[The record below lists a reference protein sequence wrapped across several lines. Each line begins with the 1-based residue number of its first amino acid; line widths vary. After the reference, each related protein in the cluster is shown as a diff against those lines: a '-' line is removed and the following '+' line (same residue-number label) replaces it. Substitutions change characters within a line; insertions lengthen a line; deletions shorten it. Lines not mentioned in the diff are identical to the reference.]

1 MKLLLTR
8 LLSLSTRHLQFKVTA
23 MKKSV
28 KVIISLILTF
38 IMTFSSIGLI
48 GAFAAEDCDCGHTPM
63 VMVSGFGATTLI
75 KVNDDGSE
83 EVAFPFDATCITNAI
98 TGNISKFST
107 EAPLD
112 FVKALLVDLIEPI
125 RMNPDGTSYYNLRP
139 VYETVEDTSL
149 EGFKKNDA
157 LKYVPYTGSDFL
169 DMERIGKRIGDDHVF
184 NFMYD
189 WRLSGDMIADLLD
202 AYIED
207 VLEYTGHDR
216 VDIYCLSQG
225 SVAVAQYVYKYAD
238 KAQVEDLVF
247 DNPIVEGS
255 NFVSDL
261 LAPADEVI
269 KLDFESILDL
279 LEGILHIETDI
290 SEIINLLGMIPSDF
304 DIHGV
309 IDYAAKDLIYPIA
322 KDSPAY
328 LEMIIPSEYDRVIAD
343 YFSNPGNEI
352 LIAEAEKVRNGYM
365 ADVKGTFAK
374 AAEYGIEISIIS
386 HTGIDLVTATN
397 ALSDGIVDLSTS
409 CGAYCSPDG
418 TPFPAD
424 YVQKVNNGKNC
435 ISPDRT
441 VDISCGYIPE
451 RTWIIDGLWHGMIE
465 WAPNSLELLETLF
478 YTDTLKDAWSSARFP
493 QFMQSNDSNSDIY
506 MYFTATNSLYEVLG
520 GKGQLVIENVSKE
533 NMMLIE
539 SIAFEGIDGKSD
551 IAVPVTLNPGE
562 KMTLTVETSETAYG
576 TVTVNYIE
584 SDNYIKTKTK
594 TEGFSITDDYS
605 GVLTNKNETSVESNS
620 IFALVVGIILKLFSL
635 LKGLLMK

>member
-1 MKLLLTR
+1 MKKTAKAVISFVLTVIIV
-8 LLSLSTRHLQFKVTA
+8 LSSLS
-23 MKKSV
+23 
-28 KVIISLILTF
+28 VIGVSA
-38 IMTFSSIGLI
+38 SDS
-48 GAFAAEDCDCGHTPM
+48 CDCGHTPM

-83 EVAFPFDATCITNAI
+83 EVAFPFDATCITKAI
-98 TGNISKFST
+98 TGNIGKFNT

-139 VYETVEDTSL
+139 VYETVEDTCL
-149 EGFKKNDA
+149 AGFKKNDA

-169 DMERIGKRIGDDHVF
+169 DMERIGKKIGDDHVF

-189 WRLSGDMIADLLD
+189 WRLSGDKIADLLD
-202 AYIED
+202 EYIAD

-261 LAPADEVI
+261 LAPADEI
-269 KLDFESILDL
+269 IRLDFESILDL

-290 SEIINLLGMIPSDF
+290 SEIINILGLIPFDF
-304 DIHGV
+304 DIHTV

-343 YFSNPGNEI
+343 YFSNPGNED
-352 LIAEAEKVRNGYM
+352 LVAEAEKVRNGYM
-365 ADVKGTFAK
+365 ADVKGTFETAF
-374 AAEYGIEISIIS
+374 EYGIEISIIS

-418 TPFPAD
+418 TPFGSD
-424 YVQKVNNGKNC
+424 YVQKVDNGRNC

-441 VDISCGYIPE
+441 VDVSCGYIPE

-465 WAPNSLELLETLF
+465 WAHNSLELLETLF
-478 YTDTLKDAWSSARFP
+478 YTDTLTDAWSSARFP

-506 MYFTATNSLYEVLG
+506 MYFTSTNSLYEVKG

-533 NMMLIE
+533 NNVLIDTVT
-539 SIAFEGIDGKSD
+539 FDGVDGVVD
-551 IAVPVTLNPGE
+551 IAVPVNLRPGE
-562 KMTLTVETSETAYG
+562 KMTLTVDTDKNDYG
-576 TVTVNYIE
+576 TITVTYIE
-584 SDNYIKTKTK
+584 SDNYINTKTK
-594 TEGFSITDDYS
+594 TEGFSVTDNYS
-605 GVLTNKNETSVESNS
+605 GKLTNATETSVAGDGV
-620 IFALVVGIILKLFSL
+620 FALVVRI
-635 LKGLLMK
+635 LLMIANLFRNFIFKQ

>member
-1 MKLLLTR
+1 MKT
-8 LLSLSTRHLQFKVTA
+8 TKA
-23 MKKSV
+23 
-28 KVIISLILTF
+28 IISIVLSV
-38 IMTFSSIGLI
+38 IMVFSSIAVVGVSADD
-48 GAFAAEDCDCGHTPM
+48 GCDCGHTPM

-83 EVAFPFDATCITNAI
+83 EVAFPFDSTSIRNAL
-98 TGNISKFST
+98 TSNISQFST
-107 EAPLD
+107 DAPLD
-112 FVKALLVDLIEPI
+112 YIKAIVKDLVEPI

-169 DMERIGKRIGDDHVF
+169 DMERIGKKIGDDHVF

-189 WRLSGDMIADLLD
+189 WRLSGDKIADLLD
-202 AYIED
+202 EYIED

-269 KLDFESILDL
+269 RLDFESILDL

-290 SEIINLLGMIPSDF
+290 SEIINILGMIPSDF
-304 DIHGV
+304 DVHGV

-328 LEMIIPSEYDRVIAD
+328 IEMIIPSEYDRVIAE
-343 YFSNPGNEI
+343 YYSNPGNEV
-352 LIAEAEKVRNGYM
+352 LVAEADKVRNGYM
-365 ADVKGTFAK
+365 ADVKGTFEN

-418 TPFPAD
+418 SPFASD
-424 YVQKVNNGKNC
+424 YVQIVDNGKNC

-441 VDISCGYIPE
+441 VDVSCGYIPE

-465 WAPNSLELLETLF
+465 WAPNSLELLETLL
-478 YTDTLKDAWSSARFP
+478 YTDELTDVWSSARFP

-506 MYFTATNSLYEVLG
+506 MYFASTNSMYEVKG

-533 NMMLIE
+533 NNMLIDTVT
-539 SIAFEGIDGKSD
+539 FDGIDGIVD
-551 IAVPVTLNPGE
+551 IAVPVNLRPGE
-562 KMTLTVETSETAYG
+562 KITLTVDTDKNDYG
-576 TVTVNYIE
+576 TITVTYIE
-584 SDNYIKTKTK
+584 SDNYINTKTK
-594 TEGFSITDDYS
+594 TEGFSVTDNYS
-605 GVLTNKNETSVESNS
+605 GKLTNANETSVAGNS
-620 IFALVVGIILKLFSL
+620 IFALVIRIILTIANL
-635 LKGLLMK
+635 LKNLMFKQ

>member
-1 MKLLLTR
+1 MKT
-8 LLSLSTRHLQFKVTA
+8 TKA
-23 MKKSV
+23 
-28 KVIISLILTF
+28 IISFVLSV
-38 IMTFSSIGLI
+38 IMVFSSIAVVGVS
-48 GAFAAEDCDCGHTPM
+48 AQDSCDCGHTPM

-83 EVAFPFDATCITNAI
+83 EVAFPFDAACITKAV
-98 TGNISKFST
+98 TGNISSFNT
-107 EAPLD
+107 DAPLD

-189 WRLSGDMIADLLD
+189 WRLSGDKLADLLD

-207 VLEYTGHDR
+207 VLEYTGHDK

-225 SVAVAQYVYKYAD
+225 SVPVAQYVYKYAD

-269 KLDFESILDL
+269 RLDFESILDL
-279 LEGILHIETDI
+279 LEGILHIETDL
-290 SEIINLLGMIPSDF
+290 SEIINVLALIPSDF
-304 DIHGV
+304 DIHSV

-328 LEMIIPSEYDRVIAD
+328 IEMIIPSEYDRVIAE
-343 YFSNPGNEI
+343 YYSNPGNEA
-352 LIAEAEKVRNGYM
+352 LVAEADKVRNGYM
-365 ADVKGTFAK
+365 ADVRGTFEY

-409 CGAYCSPDG
+409 CGAYCSADG
-418 TPFPAD
+418 TPFASD
-424 YVQKVNNGKNC
+424 YVQKVDNGKNC

-441 VDISCGYIPE
+441 VDVSCGYIPE

-478 YTDTLKDAWSSARFP
+478 YTDSLTDAWSSARFP

-506 MYFTATNSLYEVLG
+506 MYFTSTNSLYEVKG

-533 NMMLIE
+533 NEVLIDTVT
-539 SIAFEGIDGKSD
+539 FEGINGVVD
-551 IAVPVTLNPGE
+551 IAVPVNLRPGE
-562 KMTLTVETSETAYG
+562 KMTLTVETDKNDYG
-576 TVTVNYIE
+576 TITVTYIE
-584 SDNYIKTKTK
+584 SDNYINTKTK
-594 TEGFSITDDYS
+594 TEGFSVTDNYS
-605 GVLTNKNETSVESNS
+605 GKLTNATETSVAGNG
-620 IFALVVGIILKLFSL
+620 IFALVIRIILTIANILRNLVFKQ
-635 LKGLLMK
+635 

>member
-1 MKLLLTR
+1 MKTTKAIISFV
-8 LLSLSTRHLQFKVTA
+8 LSL
-23 MKKSV
+23 
-28 KVIISLILTF
+28 
-38 IMTFSSIGLI
+38 IMVFSSMAVVGVSADD
-48 GAFAAEDCDCGHTPM
+48 GCDCGHTPM

-98 TGNISKFST
+98 TGNIGKFNT

-202 AYIED
+202 EYIAD

-255 NFVSDL
+255 NFISDL

-269 KLDFESILDL
+269 RLDFESILDL
-279 LEGILHIETDI
+279 LEGILHIETDL
-290 SEIINLLGMIPSDF
+290 SEIINVLALIPSDF
-304 DIHGV
+304 DIHSV

-328 LEMIIPSEYDRVIAD
+328 IEMIIPSEYDRVIAE
-343 YFSNPGNEI
+343 YYSNPGNEA
-352 LIAEAEKVRNGYM
+352 LVAEAEKVRNGYM
-365 ADVKGTFAK
+365 ADVKGTFET

-409 CGAYCSPDG
+409 CGAYCSADG
-418 TPFPAD
+418 TPFASD
-424 YVQKVNNGKNC
+424 YVQKVDNGKNC

-441 VDISCGYIPE
+441 VDVSCGYIPE

-478 YTDTLKDAWSSARFP
+478 YTDTLTDAWSSARFP

-506 MYFTATNSLYEVLG
+506 MYFTSTNSLYEVKG

-533 NMMLIE
+533 NDVLIDTVT
-539 SIAFEGIDGKSD
+539 FEGISGVVD
-551 IAVPVTLNPGE
+551 IAVPVNLRPGE
-562 KMTLTVETSETAYG
+562 KMTLTVETGKNDYG
-576 TVTVNYIE
+576 TITVTYIE
-584 SDNYIKTKTK
+584 SDNYINTKTK
-594 TEGFSITDDYS
+594 TEGFSVTDNYS
-605 GVLTNKNETSVESNS
+605 GKLTNATETSVAGDS
-620 IFALVVGIILKLFSL
+620 IFAIVIRIILTIANLLRKLIFTQ
-635 LKGLLMK
+635 

>member
-1 MKLLLTR
+1 
-8 LLSLSTRHLQFKVTA
+8 
-23 MKKSV
+23 MKKAT
-28 KVIISLILTF
+28 KVILSFVLSMLIA
-38 IMTFSSIGLI
+38 FSSMSVIGV
-48 GAFAAEDCDCGHTPM
+48 FAADECDCGHTPM

-75 KVNDDGSE
+75 KINDDGTE
-83 EVAFPFDATCITNAI
+83 EVAFPFDANCV
-98 TGNISKFST
+98 TGAVTRNIGKFNK

-125 RMNPDGTSYYNLRP
+125 RMYPDGTSYYNLRP
-139 VYETVEDTSL
+139 VYETVEDTCL
-149 EGFKKNDA
+149 AGFKKNDA
-157 LKYVPYTGSDFL
+157 LKYVPYTGSEFL
-169 DMERIGKRIGDDHVF
+169 DMERIGKKIGDDHVF
-184 NFMYD
+184 NLMYD
-189 WRLSGDMIADLLD
+189 WRLSGDKLADLLD

-207 VLEYTGHDR
+207 VLEYTGHSK
-216 VDIYCLSQG
+216 VDLYCLSQG
-225 SVAVAQYVYKYAD
+225 SVPVAQYLYKYSD

-261 LAPADEVI
+261 LAPKDEVI

-290 SEIINLLGMIPSDF
+290 SEIIAVLGMIPSDF

-328 LEMIIPSEYDRVIAD
+328 IEMIIPEEYDRVVAD
-343 YFSNPGNEI
+343 YFSNPGNEK
-352 LIAEAEKVRNGYM
+352 LLAEADKVRNGYM
-365 ADVKGTFAK
+365 ADVKGTFET
-374 AAEYGIEISIIS
+374 AAEYGIEVSIIS
-386 HTGIDLVTATN
+386 HTGIDLVTATK

-424 YVQKVNNGKNC
+424 YVQKVDNGKNC

-441 VDISCGYIPE
+441 VDLSCGYIPE

-465 WAPNSLELLETLF
+465 WAPNSLKLLETLF
-478 YTDTLKDAWSSARFP
+478 YTDNLTDAWCDARFP
-493 QFMQSNDSNSDIY
+493 QFMQSNDSNSDLY
-506 MYFTATNSLYEVLG
+506 MYFTSTNSMYEVVK

-533 NMMLIE
+533 NTMLVE
-539 SIAFEGIDGKSD
+539 SVTISGAEGETD
-551 IAVPVTLNPGE
+551 IPVPVNLAPGE
-562 KMTLTVETSETAYG
+562 KFTVTIDTKNVAFGEITLT
-576 TVTVNYIE
+576 YIE

-594 TEGFSITDDYS
+594 TEAFSVTDNYS
-605 GVLTNKNETSVESNS
+605 GKLTDAKVETVAENG
-620 IFALVVGIILKLFSL
+620 IFALVMKIILMIINL
-635 LKGLLMK
+635 LKNNIFA

>member
-1 MKLLLTR
+1 MKT
-8 LLSLSTRHLQFKVTA
+8 T
-23 MKKSV
+23 
-28 KVIISLILTF
+28 KVIISFVLSV
-38 IMTFSSIGLI
+38 IMVFSSI
-48 GAFAAEDCDCGHTPM
+48 AVVSVSAQDSCDCGHTPM

-83 EVAFPFDATCITNAI
+83 EVAFPFDAACITKAV
-98 TGNISKFST
+98 TGNISSFNT
-107 EAPLD
+107 DAPLD

-125 RMNPDGTSYYNLRP
+125 RMNPDGASYYNLRP

-189 WRLSGDMIADLLD
+189 WRLSGDKLADLLD

-207 VLEYTGHDR
+207 VLEYTGHDK

-225 SVAVAQYVYKYAD
+225 SVPVAQYVYKYAD

-269 KLDFESILDL
+269 RLDFESILDL
-279 LEGILHIETDI
+279 LEGILHIETDL
-290 SEIINLLGMIPSDF
+290 SEIINVLALIPSDF
-304 DIHGV
+304 DIHSV

-328 LEMIIPSEYDRVIAD
+328 IEMIIPSEYDRVIAE
-343 YFSNPGNEI
+343 YYSNPGNEA
-352 LIAEAEKVRNGYM
+352 LVAEADKVRNGYM
-365 ADVKGTFAK
+365 ADVRGTFEN

-409 CGAYCSPDG
+409 CGAYCSADG
-418 TPFPAD
+418 TPFASD
-424 YVQKVNNGKNC
+424 YVQKVDNGKNC

-441 VDISCGYIPE
+441 VDVSCGYIPE

-478 YTDTLKDAWSSARFP
+478 YTDSLTDAWSSARFP

-506 MYFTATNSLYEVLG
+506 MYFTSTNSLYEVKG

-533 NMMLIE
+533 NEVLIDTVT
-539 SIAFEGIDGKSD
+539 FEGINGVVD
-551 IAVPVTLNPGE
+551 IAVPVNLRPGE
-562 KMTLTVETSETAYG
+562 KMTLTVETDKNDYG
-576 TVTVNYIE
+576 TITVTYIE
-584 SDNYIKTKTK
+584 SDNYINTKTK
-594 TEGFSITDDYS
+594 TEGFSVTDNYS
-605 GVLTNKNETSVESNS
+605 GKLTNATETSVAGNG
-620 IFALVVGIILKLFSL
+620 IFALVIRIILTIANILRNLVFKQ
-635 LKGLLMK
+635 

>member
-1 MKLLLTR
+1 MKT
-8 LLSLSTRHLQFKVTA
+8 TKA
-23 MKKSV
+23 
-28 KVIISLILTF
+28 IISFVLSV
-38 IMTFSSIGLI
+38 IMVFSSIAVVGVSAQDI
-48 GAFAAEDCDCGHTPM
+48 CDCGHTPM

-98 TGNISKFST
+98 TGNIGKFNT

-189 WRLSGDMIADLLD
+189 WRLSGDKIADLLD
-202 AYIED
+202 EYIED

-261 LAPADEVI
+261 LAPTDEVI
-269 KLDFESILDL
+269 RLDFESILDL
-279 LEGILHIETDI
+279 LEGILHIETDL
-290 SEIINLLGMIPSDF
+290 SEIINVLALIPSDF
-304 DIHGV
+304 DIHSV

-328 LEMIIPSEYDRVIAD
+328 IEMIIPSEYDRVIAE
-343 YFSNPGNEI
+343 YYSNPGNEA
-352 LIAEAEKVRNGYM
+352 LVAEAEKVRNGYM
-365 ADVKGTFAK
+365 ADVKGTFET

-409 CGAYCSPDG
+409 CGAYCSADG
-418 TPFPAD
+418 TPFASD
-424 YVQKVNNGKNC
+424 YVQKVDNGKNC

-478 YTDTLKDAWSSARFP
+478 YTDTLTDAWSSARFP
-493 QFMQSNDSNSDIY
+493 QFMQSNDINSDIY
-506 MYFTATNSLYEVLG
+506 MYFTSTNSLYEVKG

-533 NMMLIE
+533 NDVLIDTVT
-539 SIAFEGIDGKSD
+539 FEGISGVVD
-551 IAVPVTLNPGE
+551 IAVPVNLRPGE
-562 KMTLTVETSETAYG
+562 KMTLTVDTDKNDYG
-576 TVTVNYIE
+576 TITVTYIE
-584 SDNYIKTKTK
+584 SDNYINTKTK
-594 TEGFSITDDYS
+594 TEGFSVTDNYS
-605 GVLTNKNETSVESNS
+605 GKLTNATETSVAGDS
-620 IFALVVGIILKLFSL
+620 IFALVIRIILTIANLLRKLIFTQ
-635 LKGLLMK
+635 

>member
-1 MKLLLTR
+1 
-8 LLSLSTRHLQFKVTA
+8 
-23 MKKSV
+23 MKKTI
-28 KVIISLILTF
+28 KVVLSFVLSMLIA
-38 IMTFSSIGLI
+38 FSSMSVIGV
-48 GAFAAEDCDCGHTPM
+48 FAADECDCGHTPM

-75 KVNDDGSE
+75 KINDDGTE
-83 EVAFPFDATCITNAI
+83 EVAFPFDANCV
-98 TGNISKFST
+98 TGAVTRNIGKFNK

-125 RMNPDGTSYYNLRP
+125 RMYPDGTSYYNLRP
-139 VYETVEDTSL
+139 VYETVEDTCL
-149 EGFKKNDA
+149 AGFKKNDA

-169 DMERIGKRIGDDHVF
+169 DMERIGKKIGDDHVF

-189 WRLSGDMIADLLD
+189 WRLSGDKLADLLD

-207 VLEYTGHDR
+207 VLEYTGHSK
-216 VDIYCLSQG
+216 VDLYCLSQG
-225 SVAVAQYVYKYAD
+225 SVPVAQYLYKYSD

-261 LAPADEVI
+261 LAPEDEVI

-290 SEIINLLGMIPSDF
+290 SEIIAVLGMIPSDF

-328 LEMIIPSEYDRVIAD
+328 IEMIIPEEYDRVVAD
-343 YFSNPGNEI
+343 YFSNPGNEK
-352 LIAEAEKVRNGYM
+352 LLAEADKVRNGYM
-365 ADVKGTFAK
+365 ADVKGTFET
-374 AAEYGIEISIIS
+374 AAEYGIEVSIIS
-386 HTGIDLVTATN
+386 HTGIDLVTATK

-424 YVQKVNNGKNC
+424 YVQKVDNGKNC

-441 VDISCGYIPE
+441 VDLSCGYIPE

-465 WAPNSLELLETLF
+465 WAPNSLKLLETLF
-478 YTDTLKDAWSSARFP
+478 YTDNLTDAWCDARFP
-493 QFMQSNDSNSDIY
+493 QFMQSNDSNSDLY
-506 MYFTATNSLYEVLG
+506 MYFTSTNSMYEVVK

-533 NMMLIE
+533 NTMLVE
-539 SIAFEGIDGKSD
+539 SVTISGAEGETD
-551 IAVPVTLNPGE
+551 IPVPVNLAPGE
-562 KMTLTVETSETAYG
+562 KFTVTIDTKNVAFGEITLT
-576 TVTVNYIE
+576 YIE

-594 TEGFSITDDYS
+594 TESFSVTDNYS
-605 GVLTNKNETSVESNS
+605 GKLTDAKVETVAENG
-620 IFALVVGIILKLFSL
+620 IFALVMKIILMIINL
-635 LKGLLMK
+635 LKNNIFA

>member
-1 MKLLLTR
+1 MKT
-8 LLSLSTRHLQFKVTA
+8 TKA
-23 MKKSV
+23 
-28 KVIISLILTF
+28 IISFVLSV
-38 IMTFSSIGLI
+38 IMVFSSISVVSVS
-48 GAFAAEDCDCGHTPM
+48 AQDSCDCGHTPM

-83 EVAFPFDATCITNAI
+83 EVAFPFDAACITKAV
-98 TGNISKFST
+98 TGNISSFNT
-107 EAPLD
+107 DAPLD

-189 WRLSGDMIADLLD
+189 WRLSGDKLADLLD

-207 VLEYTGHDR
+207 VLEYTGHDK

-225 SVAVAQYVYKYAD
+225 SVPVAQYVYKYAD

-269 KLDFESILDL
+269 RLDFESILDL
-279 LEGILHIETDI
+279 LEGILHIETDL
-290 SEIINLLGMIPSDF
+290 SEIINVLALIPSDF
-304 DIHGV
+304 DIHSV

-328 LEMIIPSEYDRVIAD
+328 IEMIIPSEYDRVIAE
-343 YFSNPGNEI
+343 YYSNPGNEA
-352 LIAEAEKVRNGYM
+352 LVAEADKVRNGYM
-365 ADVKGTFAK
+365 ADVRGTFEN

-409 CGAYCSPDG
+409 CGAYCSADG
-418 TPFPAD
+418 TPFASD
-424 YVQKVNNGKNC
+424 YVQKVDNGKNC

-441 VDISCGYIPE
+441 VDVSCGYIPE

-478 YTDTLKDAWSSARFP
+478 YTDSLTDAWSSARFP

-506 MYFTATNSLYEVLG
+506 MYFTSTNSLYEVKG

-533 NMMLIE
+533 NEVLIDTVT
-539 SIAFEGIDGKSD
+539 FEGINGVVD
-551 IAVPVTLNPGE
+551 IAVPVNLRPGE
-562 KMTLTVETSETAYG
+562 KMTLTVETDKNDYG
-576 TVTVNYIE
+576 TITVTYIE
-584 SDNYIKTKTK
+584 SDNYINTKTK
-594 TEGFSITDDYS
+594 TEGFSVTDNYS
-605 GVLTNKNETSVESNS
+605 GKLTNATETSVAGNG
-620 IFALVVGIILKLFSL
+620 IFALVIRIILTIANILRNLVFKQ
-635 LKGLLMK
+635 

>member
-1 MKLLLTR
+1 MKT
-8 LLSLSTRHLQFKVTA
+8 TKA
-23 MKKSV
+23 
-28 KVIISLILTF
+28 IISFVLSV
-38 IMTFSSIGLI
+38 IMVFSSIAVVGVS
-48 GAFAAEDCDCGHTPM
+48 AQDSCDCGHTPM

-83 EVAFPFDATCITNAI
+83 EVAFPFDAACITKAV
-98 TGNISKFST
+98 TGNISSFNT
-107 EAPLD
+107 DAPLD

-189 WRLSGDMIADLLD
+189 WRLSGDKLADLLD

-207 VLEYTGHDR
+207 VLEYTGHDK

-225 SVAVAQYVYKYAD
+225 SVPVAQYVYKYAD

-269 KLDFESILDL
+269 RLDFESILDL
-279 LEGILHIETDI
+279 LEGILHIETDL
-290 SEIINLLGMIPSDF
+290 SEIINVLALIPSDF
-304 DIHGV
+304 DIHSV

-328 LEMIIPSEYDRVIAD
+328 IEMIIPSEYDRVIAE
-343 YFSNPGNEI
+343 YYSNPGNEV
-352 LIAEAEKVRNGYM
+352 LVAEADKVRNGYM
-365 ADVKGTFAK
+365 ADVRGTFEN

-418 TPFPAD
+418 TPFASD
-424 YVQKVNNGKNC
+424 YVQKVDNGKNC

-478 YTDTLKDAWSSARFP
+478 YTDLLTDAWSSARFP

-506 MYFTATNSLYEVLG
+506 MYFTSTNSLYEVKG

-533 NMMLIE
+533 NEVLIDTVT
-539 SIAFEGIDGKSD
+539 FEGINGVVD
-551 IAVPVTLNPGE
+551 IAVPVNLRPGE
-562 KMTLTVETSETAYG
+562 KMTLTVETDKNDYG
-576 TVTVNYIE
+576 TIIVTYIE
-584 SDNYIKTKTK
+584 SDNYINTKTK
-594 TEGFSITDDYS
+594 TEGFSVTDNYS
-605 GVLTNKNETSVESNS
+605 GKLTNATETSVAGNG
-620 IFALVVGIILKLFSL
+620 IFALVIRIILTIANILRNLVFKQ
-635 LKGLLMK
+635 

>member
-1 MKLLLTR
+1 MKTTKAIISFV
-8 LLSLSTRHLQFKVTA
+8 LSL
-23 MKKSV
+23 
-28 KVIISLILTF
+28 
-38 IMTFSSIGLI
+38 IMVFSSMAVVGVSADD
-48 GAFAAEDCDCGHTPM
+48 GCDCGHTPM

-98 TGNISKFST
+98 TGNIGKFNT

-125 RMNPDGTSYYNLRP
+125 RMNPDGSSYYNLRP

-189 WRLSGDMIADLLD
+189 WRLSGDKIADLLD
-202 AYIED
+202 EYIED

-269 KLDFESILDL
+269 RLDFESILDL
-279 LEGILHIETDI
+279 LEGILHIETDL
-290 SEIINLLGMIPSDF
+290 SEIINVLALIPSDF
-304 DIHGV
+304 DIHSV

-328 LEMIIPSEYDRVIAD
+328 IEMIIPSEYDRVIAE
-343 YFSNPGNEI
+343 YYSNPGNEA
-352 LIAEAEKVRNGYM
+352 LVAEADKVRNGYM
-365 ADVKGTFAK
+365 ADVKGTFET

-409 CGAYCSPDG
+409 CGAYCSADG
-418 TPFPAD
+418 TPFASD
-424 YVQKVNNGKNC
+424 YVQKVDNGKNC

-441 VDISCGYIPE
+441 VDVSCGYIPE

-478 YTDTLKDAWSSARFP
+478 YTDTLTDAWSSARFP

-506 MYFTATNSLYEVLG
+506 MYFTSTNSLYEVKG

-533 NMMLIE
+533 NDVLIDTVT
-539 SIAFEGIDGKSD
+539 FEGISGVVD
-551 IAVPVTLNPGE
+551 IAVPVNLRPGE
-562 KMTLTVETSETAYG
+562 KMTLTVDTDKNDYG
-576 TVTVNYIE
+576 TITVTYIE
-584 SDNYIKTKTK
+584 SDNYINTKTK
-594 TEGFSITDDYS
+594 TEGFSVTDNYS
-605 GVLTNKNETSVESNS
+605 GKLTNATETSVAGDS
-620 IFALVVGIILKLFSL
+620 IFAIVIRIILTIANLLRKLIFTQ
-635 LKGLLMK
+635 

>member
-1 MKLLLTR
+1 MKTTKAVISFV
-8 LLSLSTRHLQFKVTA
+8 LSL
-23 MKKSV
+23 
-28 KVIISLILTF
+28 
-38 IMTFSSIGLI
+38 IMAFSSMAVVGVSADD
-48 GAFAAEDCDCGHTPM
+48 GCDCGHTPM

-98 TGNISKFST
+98 TGNIGKFNT

-202 AYIED
+202 EYIED

-269 KLDFESILDL
+269 RLDFESILDL
-279 LEGILHIETDI
+279 LEGILHIETDL
-290 SEIINLLGMIPSDF
+290 SEIINVLALIPSDF
-304 DIHGV
+304 DIHSV

-328 LEMIIPSEYDRVIAD
+328 IEMIIPSEYDRVIAE
-343 YFSNPGNEI
+343 YYSNPGNEA
-352 LIAEAEKVRNGYM
+352 LVAEAEKVRNGYM
-365 ADVKGTFAK
+365 ADVKGTFET

-418 TPFPAD
+418 TPFGSD
-424 YVQKVNNGKNC
+424 YVQKVDNGKNC

-441 VDISCGYIPE
+441 VDVSFGYIPE

-478 YTDTLKDAWSSARFP
+478 YTDTLTDAWSSARFP

-506 MYFTATNSLYEVLG
+506 MYFTSTNSLYEVKD

-533 NMMLIE
+533 NDVLIDTVT
-539 SIAFEGIDGKSD
+539 FEGISGVVD
-551 IAVPVTLNPGE
+551 IAVPVNLRPGE
-562 KMTLTVETSETAYG
+562 KMTLTVDTDKNDYG
-576 TVTVNYIE
+576 TITVTYIE
-584 SDNYIKTKTK
+584 SDNYINTKTK
-594 TEGFSITDDYS
+594 TEGFSVTDNYS
-605 GVLTNKNETSVESNS
+605 GKLTNATETSVAGDS
-620 IFALVVGIILKLFSL
+620 IFALVIRIILTIANLLRKLIFTQ
-635 LKGLLMK
+635 

>member
-1 MKLLLTR
+1 MKTTKAVISFV
-8 LLSLSTRHLQFKVTA
+8 LSL
-23 MKKSV
+23 
-28 KVIISLILTF
+28 
-38 IMTFSSIGLI
+38 IMVFSSMAVVGVSADD
-48 GAFAAEDCDCGHTPM
+48 GCDCGHTPM

-98 TGNISKFST
+98 TGNIGKFNT

-125 RMNPDGTSYYNLRP
+125 RMNPDGSSYYNLRP

-149 EGFKKNDA
+149 EGFRKNDA

-202 AYIED
+202 EYIED

-261 LAPADEVI
+261 LAPADEI
-269 KLDFESILDL
+269 IRLDFESILDL
-279 LEGILHIETDI
+279 LEGILHIETDL
-290 SEIINLLGMIPSDF
+290 SEIINVLALIPSDF
-304 DIHGV
+304 DIHSV

-328 LEMIIPSEYDRVIAD
+328 IEMIIPSEYDRVIAE
-343 YFSNPGNEI
+343 YYSNPGNEA
-352 LIAEAEKVRNGYM
+352 LVAEADKVRNGYM
-365 ADVKGTFAK
+365 ADVKGTFET

-409 CGAYCSPDG
+409 CGAYCSADG
-418 TPFPAD
+418 TPFASD
-424 YVQKVNNGKNC
+424 YVQKVDNGRNC

-478 YTDTLKDAWSSARFP
+478 YTDTLTDAWSSARFP

-506 MYFTATNSLYEVLG
+506 MYFTSTNSLYEVKG

-533 NMMLIE
+533 NDVLIDTVT
-539 SIAFEGIDGKSD
+539 FEGISGVVD
-551 IAVPVTLNPGE
+551 IAVPVNLRPGE
-562 KMTLTVETSETAYG
+562 KMTLTVDTDKNDYG
-576 TVTVNYIE
+576 TITVTYIE
-584 SDNYIKTKTK
+584 SDNYINTKTK
-594 TEGFSITDDYS
+594 TEGFSVTDNYS
-605 GVLTNKNETSVESNS
+605 GKLTNATETSVAGDS
-620 IFALVVGIILKLFSL
+620 IFAIVIRIILTIANLLRKLIFTQ
-635 LKGLLMK
+635 

>member
-1 MKLLLTR
+1 MKTTKAIISFV
-8 LLSLSTRHLQFKVTA
+8 LSL
-23 MKKSV
+23 
-28 KVIISLILTF
+28 
-38 IMTFSSIGLI
+38 IMVFSSMAVVGVSADD
-48 GAFAAEDCDCGHTPM
+48 GCDCGHTPM

-98 TGNISKFST
+98 TGNIGKFNT

-189 WRLSGDMIADLLD
+189 WRLSGDKIADLLD
-202 AYIED
+202 EYIED

-269 KLDFESILDL
+269 RLDFESILDL
-279 LEGILHIETDI
+279 LEGILHIETDL
-290 SEIINLLGMIPSDF
+290 SEIINVLALIPSDF
-304 DIHGV
+304 DIHSV

-328 LEMIIPSEYDRVIAD
+328 IEMIIPSEYDRVIAE
-343 YFSNPGNEI
+343 YYSNPGNEA
-352 LIAEAEKVRNGYM
+352 LVAEADKVRNGYM
-365 ADVKGTFAK
+365 ADVKGTFET

-409 CGAYCSPDG
+409 CGAYCSADG
-418 TPFPAD
+418 TPFASD
-424 YVQKVNNGKNC
+424 YVQKVDNGKNC

-441 VDISCGYIPE
+441 VDVSCGYIPE

-478 YTDTLKDAWSSARFP
+478 YTDTLTDAWSSAIFP
-493 QFMQSNDSNSDIY
+493 QFMLSNDSNSDIY
-506 MYFTATNSLYEVLG
+506 MYFTSTNSLYEVKG

-533 NMMLIE
+533 NDVLIDTVT
-539 SIAFEGIDGKSD
+539 FEGISGVVD
-551 IAVPVTLNPGE
+551 IAVPVNLRPGE
-562 KMTLTVETSETAYG
+562 KMTLTVDTDKNDYG
-576 TVTVNYIE
+576 TITVTYIE
-584 SDNYIKTKTK
+584 SDNYINTKTK
-594 TEGFSITDDYS
+594 TEGFSVTDNYS
-605 GVLTNKNETSVESNS
+605 GKLTNATETSVAGDS
-620 IFALVVGIILKLFSL
+620 IFALVIRIILTIANLLRKLIFTQ
-635 LKGLLMK
+635 

>member
-1 MKLLLTR
+1 MKTTKAIISFV
-8 LLSLSTRHLQFKVTA
+8 LSL
-23 MKKSV
+23 
-28 KVIISLILTF
+28 
-38 IMTFSSIGLI
+38 IMVFSSIAVVGVS
-48 GAFAAEDCDCGHTPM
+48 AADGCDCGHTPM

-83 EVAFPFDATCITNAI
+83 EVAFPFDASCITKAV
-98 TGNISKFST
+98 TGNISSFNT

-202 AYIED
+202 EYIED

-269 KLDFESILDL
+269 RLDFESILDL

-290 SEIINLLGMIPSDF
+290 SEIINVLGMIPSDF
-304 DIHGV
+304 DVHGV

-328 LEMIIPSEYDRVIAD
+328 IEMIIPSEYDRVIAE
-343 YFSNPGNEI
+343 YYSNPGNEA
-352 LIAEAEKVRNGYM
+352 LVAEADKVRNGYM
-365 ADVKGTFAK
+365 ADVRGTFEM

-409 CGAYCSPDG
+409 CGAYCSADG
-418 TPFPAD
+418 TPFASD
-424 YVQKVNNGKNC
+424 YVQKVDNGKNC

-478 YTDTLKDAWSSARFP
+478 YTDTLTDAWSSARFP

-506 MYFTATNSLYEVLG
+506 MYFTSTNSLYEVKG

-533 NMMLIE
+533 NDVLIDTVT
-539 SIAFEGIDGKSD
+539 FEGVSGVVD
-551 IAVPVTLNPGE
+551 IAVPVNLRPGE
-562 KMTLTVETSETAYG
+562 KMTLTVETGKNGYG
-576 TVTVNYIE
+576 TITVTYIE
-584 SDNYIKTKTK
+584 SDNYINTKTK
-594 TEGFSITDDYS
+594 TEGFSVTDNYS
-605 GVLTNKNETSVESNS
+605 GKLTNATETSVAGNG
-620 IFALVVGIILKLFSL
+620 IFALVIRIILTIANL
-635 LKGLLMK
+635 LRNLVFKQ